1 MSSDRDPVPTATKLR
16 LCDIERWALSV
27 SGLALLYEARN
38 TKLRS
43 EAYSNPFA
51 LCKFAEPLDTSVF
64 YIIPPACD
72 RGSLCT
78 DPSEQEPHYDCKDSK
93 AKAQAKEARRRA
105 IGHYFS
111 TEAYSL
117 FAAKHASLMAANLI
131 NKSSRSSDTGGGN
144 QA

>member
-1 MSSDRDPVPTATKLR
+1 MSSDRDPVPTVTKLR
-16 LCDIERWALSV
+16 LCDIEGWARSV
-27 SGLALLYEARN
+27 SGLALLYEARD

-78 DPSEQEPHYDCKDSK
+78 DPSEQEPQYDCQESK
-93 AKAQAKEARRRA
+93 VKAQVKEARRRA
-105 IGHYFS
+105 IRHYFS

-117 FAAKHASLMAANLI
+117 FAAKHASLIAANL
-131 NKSSRSSDTGGGN
+131 NKSSRSSDTGGSN